1 MKELCK
7 SRFEIFIYFCEFLL
21 SKLNTDKQTMLVKI
35 YDTNP
40 SPIEIRRV
48 AEVVR
53 KGGIIIFPTDGV
65 YAFGCDIFN
74 AAGVEFISKLKNK
87 DLRKADLSFVCH
99 EMSQISEYAKMDD
112 VAFKLMKKNLP
123 GPFTFILNGS
133 SKLPKLFKNKK
144 TVGIRMPNNPIALEI
159 VRELGN
165 PMMTSSIFT
174 DEKTT
179 EYITDPELIEEKYG
193 NQVSLVV
200 DGGFGGLEHSTIV
213 DCTEDEPEVTRIGAG
228 ELVY

>member
-1 MKELCK
+1 
-7 SRFEIFIYFCEFLL
+7 
-21 SKLNTDKQTMLVKI
+21 MLIKI

-40 SPIEIRRV
+40 NPVEIRRV

-53 KGGIIIFPTDGV
+53 KGGIIIFPTDSV

-74 AAGVEFISKLKNK
+74 AAGVEFISKLKEK
-87 DLRKADLSFVCH
+87 DMRKANLSFICH
-99 EMSQISEYAKMDD
+99 AMSQISEYAKMDD
-112 VAFKLMKKNLP
+112 VSFSLMKKNLP

-144 TVGIRMPNNPIALEI
+144 TVGIRLPKNAIALEI

-193 NQVSLVV
+193 HMVSLVV

-213 DCTEDEPEVTRIGAG
+213 DCTDDEPVIARQGGG

>member
-1 MKELCK
+1 
-7 SRFEIFIYFCEFLL
+7 LL
-21 SKLNTDKQTMLVKI
+21 LKL
-35 YDTNP
+35 YETNP
-40 SPIEIRRV
+40 NPAQIRHI
-48 AEVVR
+48 AEVLR
-53 KGGIIIFPTDGV
+53 NKGIIIFPTDGV

-74 AAGVEFISKLKNK
+74 PSGVEFIAKLKEHDMRRAN
-87 DLRKADLSFVCH
+87 LSFICH
-99 EMSQISEYAKMDD
+99 EMSQISEFAKLDD

-144 TVGIRMPNNPIALEI
+144 TVGIRMPDNPIALEI

-165 PMMTSSIFT
+165 PLMTSSIFT

-193 NQVSLVV
+193 HQVDLVI
-200 DGGFGGLEHSTIV
+200 DGGIGGIQHSTIV
-213 DCTEDEPEVTRIGAG
+213 DCTGDDPEIIRKGGG
-228 ELVY
+228 ELIY

>member
-1 MKELCK
+1 
-7 SRFEIFIYFCEFLL
+7 
-21 SKLNTDKQTMLVKI
+21 MLVKI
-35 YDTNP
+35 YDNNP
-40 SPIEIRRV
+40 NPVEIRRV
-48 AEVVR
+48 AEIVR

-74 AAGVEFISKLKNK
+74 GAGVEFISKLKSK
-87 DLRKADLSFVCH
+87 DLRKSNLSFICRD
-99 EMSQISEYAKMDD
+99 MSQISEYAKLDD
-112 VAFKLMKKNLP
+112 VAFRLMKKNLP

-133 SKLPKLFKNKK
+133 SKLPKLFKNKM
-144 TVGIRMPNNPIALEI
+144 TVGIRMPNNVIALEI

-174 DEKTT
+174 DEFTT

-193 NQVSLVV
+193 NQVDVIV

-213 DCTEDEPEVTRIGAG
+213 DCTNDEPEVTREGAG

>member
-1 MKELCK
+1 M
-7 SRFEIFIYFCEFLL
+7 I
-21 SKLNTDKQTMLVKI
+21 TKI

-40 SPIEIRRV
+40 NPIEIRRV
-48 AEVVR
+48 AELLR

-74 AAGVEFISKLKNK
+74 ATGVEFISKLKNK
-87 DLRKADLSFVCH
+87 DIRKSNLSFICH

-112 VAFKLMKKNLP
+112 VSFKLMKKNLP

-144 TVGIRMPNNPIALEI
+144 TVGIRMPDNSIALEI

-165 PMMTSSIFT
+165 PLMTSSIFT

-179 EYITDPELIEEKYG
+179 EYITDPELIDEKYG
-193 NQVSLVV
+193 NMVSLVI
-200 DGGFGGLEHSTIV
+200 DGGFGKLEHSTIV
-213 DCTEDEPEVTRIGAG
+213 DCTEDEPEITREGAG
-228 ELVY
+228 KLIY

>member
-1 MKELCK
+1 
-7 SRFEIFIYFCEFLL
+7 LL
-21 SKLNTDKQTMLVKI
+21 LKI

-40 SPIEIRRV
+40 NPAEVRRV
-48 AEVVR
+48 VEVLR

-65 YAFGCDIFN
+65 YAFGCNIFN
-74 AAGVEFISKLKNK
+74 GAGVEFIAKLKNH
-87 DLRKADLSFVCH
+87 DLRKANLSFVCH

-144 TVGIRMPNNPIALEI
+144 TVGIRMPNNDIALSI

-193 NQVSLVV
+193 NQVDLVV
-200 DGGFGGLEHSTIV
+200 DGGMGGLIHSTIV
-213 DCTEDEPEVTRIGAG
+213 DCTDDEPEIVRAGAG
-228 ELVY
+228 ELIY